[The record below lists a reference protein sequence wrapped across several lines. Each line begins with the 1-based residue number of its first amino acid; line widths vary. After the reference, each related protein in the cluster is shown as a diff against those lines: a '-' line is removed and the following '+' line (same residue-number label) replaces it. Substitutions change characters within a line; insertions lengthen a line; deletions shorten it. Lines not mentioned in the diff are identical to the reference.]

1 MTYIET
7 QRNKRTMILD
17 DVTAALAYVED
28 QLNALRVIA
37 EQEAE
42 LGDE

>member
-1 MTYIET
+1 
-7 QRNKRTMILD
+7 MILD

>member
-7 QRNKRTMILD
+7 QRNRRTMILD